1 MDSYPYT
8 VGRDD
13 GTFVVT
19 FPDVAIA
26 HSVGKTKAEAI
37 GRATDALETAFI
49 AMMADREDI
58 PRPSPARG
66 RPTITLPPMDAAKV
80 GLYRAMRAQKVT
92 KSELARKLDCHPPQV
107 DRLLDL
113 RHAST
118 LAQLEAA
125 LASLGKRLVIAVQNA
140 A

>member
-1 MDSYPYT
+1 MDSYPYA
-8 VGRDD
+8 VSRDD
-13 GTFVVT
+13 DTFVVT
-19 FPDVAIA
+19 FPDIAIA
-26 HSVGKTKAEAI
+26 HSVGKTKAQAI

-66 RPTITLPPMDAAKV
+66 RQTITLPPMDAAKV
-80 GLYRAMRAQKVT
+80 GLYRAMRHAGVSKA
-92 KSELARKLDCHPPQV
+92 ELARRLDWHPPQV

-113 RHAST
+113 RHASR
-118 LAQLEAA
+118 LDQLEQA
-125 LASLGKRLVIAVQNA
+125 LACLGKRLAIEVRTA

>member
-1 MDSYPYT
+1 MDRYPYT
-8 VGRDD
+8 VERDD
-13 GTFVVT
+13 GTFVIT
-19 FPDVAIA
+19 FPDVPIA
-26 HSVGKTKAEAI
+26 HSVGRTKAEAI
-37 GRATDALETAFI
+37 TRAADALETAFV
-49 AMMADREDI
+49 ALMADREDI

-66 RPTITLPPMDAAKV
+66 RRTVTLPPMDAAKV
-80 GLYRAMRAQKVT
+80 GLYRAMRAQNVT
-92 KSELARKLDCHPPQV
+92 KAELARKLDCHPPQV

-125 LASLGKRLVIAVQNA
+125 AACLGKRLVIEVQNA